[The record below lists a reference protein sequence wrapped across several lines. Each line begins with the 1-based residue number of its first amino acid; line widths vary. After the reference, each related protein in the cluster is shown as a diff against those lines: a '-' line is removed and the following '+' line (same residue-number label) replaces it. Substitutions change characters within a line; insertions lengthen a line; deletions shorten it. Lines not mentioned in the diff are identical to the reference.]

1 MKRVIRIE
9 ALALA
14 LIFLASGLTYV
25 SAKNST
31 TDESKRHEASNPEG
45 KLDLPSGQPT
55 DATYWIDKGAL
66 CYTYGNPKAAIKHF
80 EKAIELDPGNAPAY
94 FNKGMCH
101 GEMGQYEE
109 ALSCINK
116 AIDMYPE
123 RAVYFY
129 GRGRV
134 HLLSA
139 DKEKAVKDFERAA
152 ELGDSDAQA
161 YLRDTRQKK

>member
-1 MKRVIRIE
+1 MKHVIKIE
-9 ALALA
+9 AIALALV
-14 LIFLASGLTYV
+14 FLAGGLTYV

-31 TDESKRHEASNPEG
+31 TDESEGHEELNPER
-45 KLDLPSGQPT
+45 KVDLPGGQPT
-55 DATYWIDKGAL
+55 DSTYWLDKGAL
-66 CYTYGNPKAAIKHF
+66 CYTYGNPKGAIKYF
-80 EKAIELDPGNAPAY
+80 KKAIELDPRSASAY

-109 ALSCINK
+109 AISSINK

-134 HLLSA
+134 HLLSG
-139 DKEKAVKDFERAA
+139 DKEKAAIDLERAA

-161 YLRDTRQKK
+161 YLQDTRQKE